1 MGTQT
6 HICGSGHDDMR
17 NSTDGGD
24 AILQAFRSLGID
36 YVMASPGSEWGPFW
50 EAMAQQQLTNESGP
64 TYLTCA
70 HETLAVDLAIGYTSL
85 TGRMQAV
92 MLHTGVGLLQGSL
105 GIEGA
110 LRGAIPMLILSGE
123 SVSFGDDP
131 DIDPGFQWQ
140 AILNQVGS
148 PTRLIEP
155 LVKWAHQ
162 TGSISNMYQQIV
174 TAGELSQ
181 RTPRAPTYL
190 SVPIEVMMQP
200 WTPPSERRNPPAAP
214 VVTATPADIAKVTDM
229 LLAAE
234 CPAIITEESGR
245 TAEGYNALI
254 ALAETLAIPLVEG
267 RFAPYANFPKDHP
280 LYLGAGRPP
289 VIDEADLILM
299 IASRQPWY
307 PLANVP
313 KNARIV
319 TIDDT
324 PFRDHVV
331 YQPSSAECFL
341 EGDVAANLALLV
353 DALRQAKIDETAITR
368 RRARWEDT
376 TVDRAA
382 EARQIVTDAET
393 DDTISPAL
401 LAATLSRVA
410 PEGTVFVDET
420 ITHRPAIVRHLHSDG
435 PMSYFRVHG
444 GLGQAMGVALG
455 AKLAVPDRAVVT
467 TLGDGTFLYNPAIQ
481 ALAFA
486 RTNNLATLTVVFNN
500 HGYNAMRK
508 DQEGYFPDGVAA
520 KNDLWLGHPITE
532 FDYAELAKPF
542 GAFGATVETPAELP
556 GMLEE
561 AFAAI
566 ANGQSALLNVLLNA

>member
-1 MGTQT
+1 
-6 HICGSGHDDMR
+6 MR

-24 AILQAFRSLGID
+24 AILQAFHSLGID

-50 EAMAQQQLTNESGP
+50 EAMAQQQLGNEPGP

-70 HETLAVDLAIGYTSL
+70 HETLAVDLAIGYTSV

-162 TGSISNMYQQIV
+162 TGSISTMYQQV
-174 TAGELSQ
+174 VSAGELSQ
-181 RTPRAPTYL
+181 RSPRAPTYL

-200 WTPPSERRNPPAAP
+200 WSPPEELRSAPPAPITA
-214 VVTATPADIAKVTDM
+214 ATPSDINVVCDM

-234 CPAIITEESGR
+234 NPAIITEESGR
-245 TAEGYNALI
+245 TPEGYAALVE
-254 ALAETLAIPLVEG
+254 LAELLSIPVIEG
-267 RFAPYANFPKDHP
+267 RFSPYANFPKDHP
-280 LYLGAGRPP
+280 LWIGAGRPP
-289 VIDEADLILM
+289 LVDEADLILM

-307 PLANVP
+307 PLSNTP
-313 KNARIV
+313 KKARVV
-319 TIDDT
+319 TIDET

-331 YQPSSAECFL
+331 YQPSSAERFL

-353 DALRQAKIDETAITR
+353 TALKVATIDSDAVAQRRAQRDEAAQARQAQNDTMISDA
-368 RRARWEDT
+368 RA
-376 TVDRAA
+376 
-382 EARQIVTDAET
+382 QS
-393 DDTISPAL
+393 TISPAL
-401 LAATLSRVA
+401 LAATLSEMA
-410 PEGTVFVDET
+410 PAGTIFIDET
-420 ITHRPAIVRHLHSDG
+420 ITHRPAIVGHLQTDG
-435 PMSYFRVHG
+435 PTSYFRVHG

-455 AKLAVPDRAVVT
+455 AKLAAPDQTIVT
-467 TLGDGTFLYNPAIQ
+467 TLGDGTFLYNPSVQ

-486 RTNNLATLTVVFNN
+486 RTNNLATLTVIFNN
-500 HGYNAMRK
+500 RGYNAMRK

-520 KNDLWLGHPITE
+520 KNDLWLGHPTTA
-532 FDYAELAKPF
+532 FDYAELAQPF

-556 GMLEE
+556 GVVES

-566 ANGQSALLNVLLNA
+566 AEGRSALLNVMLNA

>member
-1 MGTQT
+1 MT
-6 HICGSGHDDMR
+6 

-24 AILQAFRSLGID
+24 AILQAFRSLDID

-50 EAMAQQQLTNESGP
+50 EAMAQQQLSNEPGP

-70 HETLAVDLAIGYTSL
+70 HETLAVDLAIGYTSV

-131 DIDPGFQWQ
+131 DVDPGFQWQ

-162 TGSISNMYQQIV
+162 TGSISTMYQQIV
-174 TAGELSQ
+174 SAGELAQ

-200 WTPPSERRNPPAAP
+200 WTPPGELRSPPPAP
-214 VVTATPADIAKVTDM
+214 TVTATPSDISLVSEM
-229 LLAAE
+229 LRSAE
-234 CPAIITEESGR
+234 TPAIITEESGR
-245 TAEGYNALI
+245 TAEGYAALVE
-254 ALAETLAIPLVEG
+254 LADLLAIPVIDG

-280 LYLGAGRPP
+280 LWLGPGRPAL
-289 VIDEADLILM
+289 VDEADLIVT

-307 PLANVP
+307 PLANTP
-313 KNARIV
+313 KKAQIV

-331 YQPSSAECFL
+331 YQPSSAERFL
-341 EGDVAANLALLV
+341 EGDVAANLTLLV
-353 DALRQAKIDETAITR
+353 AALKAGDIDTDAVAR
-368 RRARWEDT
+368 RRAHWDT
-376 TVDRAA
+376 AAKTRAA
-382 EARQIVTDAET
+382 ETRTMLDGAQAATA
-393 DDTISPAL
+393 ISPAL
-401 LAATLSRVA
+401 LAATLSDLA
-410 PEGTVFVDET
+410 PAGTIFVDET
-420 ITHRPAIVRHLHSDG
+420 ITHRPAIVRHLQTDG
-435 PMSYFRVHG
+435 PGSYFRVHG

-455 AKLAVPDRAVVT
+455 AKLAAPDRMVVT
-467 TLGDGTFLYNPAIQ
+467 TLGDGTFLYNPAVQ

-486 RTNNLATLTVVFNN
+486 RTNGLATLTVIFNN

-542 GAFGATVETPAELP
+542 GAFGATIETPADLP
-556 GMLEE
+556 ATLEA
-561 AFAAI
+561 AFAALTE
-566 ANGQSALLNVLLNA
+566 GRSALLNVILDA

>member
-64 TYLTCA
+64 
-70 HETLAVDLAIGYTSL
+70 

-214 VVTATPADIAKVTDM
+214 VVTATPADIAKVRDM
-229 LLAAE
+229 LRAAE
-234 CPAIITEESGR
+234 GPAALTAGAGR
-245 TAEGYNALI
+245 PAKAYTALRALPEPL
-254 ALAETLAIPLVEG
+254 ALPVLA
-267 RFAPYANFPKDHP
+267 R
-280 LYLGAGRPP
+280 YLGAGRPP
-289 VIDEADLILM
+289 VIDEADRILM

-566 ANGQSALLNVLLNA
+566 ANGQSALLNVLRNA

>member
-1 MGTQT
+1 
-6 HICGSGHDDMR
+6 MR

-24 AILQAFRSLGID
+24 AILQAFRSLDID

-50 EAMAQQQLTNESGP
+50 EAMAQQQLSNEPGP

-70 HETLAVDLAIGYTSL
+70 HETLAVDLAIGYTSVS
-85 TGRMQAV
+85 GRMQAV

-162 TGSISNMYQQIV
+162 TGSISTMYQQIV
-174 TAGELSQ
+174 SAGELAQ

-200 WTPPSERRNPPAAP
+200 WTPPGKLRRPPPAP
-214 VVTATPADIAKVTDM
+214 TVTATPSDISLVCEM
-229 LLAAE
+229 LRSAE
-234 CPAIITEESGR
+234 NPVIITEESGR
-245 TAEGYNALI
+245 TAEGYAALVE
-254 ALAETLAIPLVEG
+254 LAELLAIPVIDG

-280 LYLGAGRPP
+280 LWLGPGRPAL
-289 VIDEADLILM
+289 VDEADLIVT

-307 PLANVP
+307 PLANTP
-313 KNARIV
+313 KKARIV

-331 YQPSSAECFL
+331 YQPSSAERFL
-341 EGDVAANLALLV
+341 EGNVAANLTLLV
-353 DALRQAKIDETAITR
+353 AALKASDVDTDAVDR
-368 RRARWEDT
+368 RRAHWDS
-376 TVDRAA
+376 AA
-382 EARQIVTDAET
+382 TARGAET
-393 DDTISPAL
+393 RTMLDGAQAATAISPAL
-401 LAATLSRVA
+401 LAATLSDLA
-410 PEGTVFVDET
+410 PAGTIFVDET
-420 ITHRPAIVRHLHSDG
+420 ITHRPAIVRHLQTDG
-435 PMSYFRVHG
+435 PGSYFRVHG

-455 AKLAVPDRAVVT
+455 AKLAAPDRMVVT
-467 TLGDGTFLYNPAIQ
+467 TLGDGTFLYNPAVQ

-486 RTNNLATLTVVFNN
+486 RTNDLATLTVIFNN

-542 GAFGATVETPAELP
+542 GAFGATIETPADLP
-556 GMLEE
+556 ATLEA
-561 AFAAI
+561 AFAALTE
-566 ANGQSALLNVLLNA
+566 GRSALLNVILDA